1 MSQRKKVPTLGLVKK
16 RRESL
21 LTNLMLS
28 IILYEKVTTTVTKA
42 KSVRPLLERLTH
54 RAKTNNLTTKRY
66 LMKHLFNNELLVRKL
81 TKEIAPRYKDRTGG
95 YLRIIKITPRPGD
108 QAPMARIEYV

>member
-1 MSQRKKVPTLGLVKK
+1 MSQRKKVPTLGLIKK

-21 LTNLMLS
+21 LRNLMLS

-54 RAKTNNLTTKRY
+54 RAKTTNLTSKRY
-66 LMKHLFNNELLVRKL
+66 LMSKLYNNQLLVKKL

-95 YLRIIKITPRPGD
+95 YLRIVKLTPRSGD
-108 QAPMARIEYV
+108 QSLMARIEYV